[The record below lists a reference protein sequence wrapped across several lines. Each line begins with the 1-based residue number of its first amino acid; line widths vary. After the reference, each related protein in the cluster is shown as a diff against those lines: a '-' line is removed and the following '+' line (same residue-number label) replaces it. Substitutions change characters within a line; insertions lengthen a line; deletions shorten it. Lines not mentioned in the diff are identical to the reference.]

1 MAKVAEPYWTGY
13 GRNRIGFTCCDM
25 RKEELFPPAPNEA
38 LVILQ
43 NGVLTAEQMEEEL
56 KDLVDEDW
64 EWRV

>member
-1 MAKVAEPYWTGY
+1 V
-13 GRNRIGFTCCDM
+13 
-25 RKEELFPPAPNEA
+25 RKEELFPAAPNEA